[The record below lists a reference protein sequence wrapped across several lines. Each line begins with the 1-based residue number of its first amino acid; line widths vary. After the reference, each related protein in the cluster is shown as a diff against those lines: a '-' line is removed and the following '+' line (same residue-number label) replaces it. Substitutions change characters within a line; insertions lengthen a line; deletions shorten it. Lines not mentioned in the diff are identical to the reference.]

1 MFNQK
6 VIYLLIYLMDYY
18 LVIKNNGYEKLYINM
33 ENSNIVLLRE
43 KEYEKY

>member
-1 MFNQK
+1 MFNRK

>member
-33 ENSNIVLLRE
+33 ENSNTVLLRE